1 MTALVRAEQAM
12 TALVRAELLK
22 LCLTR
27 ATWAFVAAA
36 VAIAVLRVG
45 LILAGVGTIGSAGSG
60 SADLTLAVLGAS
72 GSGVLVIALLGVL
85 IVTREFHSATWTST
99 LLVTPD
105 RARVMVAKFVAAGLT
120 GIVVGVLLLATGAC
134 LGVASGE
141 VRLTMSTALLQ
152 MVAGGLAYAAC
163 WGWFGAAIGAL
174 IRNQTVALV
183 VPPVWMLVETLL
195 PSYGLHPLV
204 PFTLNGVSS
213 ALAGGD
219 LAGALPAWGAA
230 LVLLG
235 YGLALSVAAVRR
247 TEHSDVS

>member
-1 MTALVRAEQAM
+1 M

-22 LCLTR
+22 LCWTR

-45 LILAGVGTIGSAGSG
+45 LILAGVGTIGSAGRG
-60 SADLTLAVLGAS
+60 SADLSLAVLGAS
-72 GSGVLVIALLGVL
+72 GSGVLVIALLGV
-85 IVTREFHSATWTST
+85 IVVTREFHSATWTST
-99 LLVTPD
+99 LLVTPI
-105 RARVMVAKFVAAGLT
+105 RARVLAAKFMAAGLA
-120 GIVVGVLLLATGAC
+120 GIVVGVLLFATGAC
-134 LGVASGE
+134 LGIIFGG

-152 MVAGGLAYAAC
+152 MVVGGLVYAAC

-174 IRNQTVALV
+174 IRNQTIALL
-183 VPPVWMLVETLL
+183 VPPVWMVVETLL
-195 PSYGLHPLV
+195 PSYGLHRLV
-204 PFTLNGVSS
+204 PFTPSGVSS

-235 YGLALSVAAVRR
+235 YGLAMSVAAVRR
-247 TEHSDVS
+247 TEQFDVS